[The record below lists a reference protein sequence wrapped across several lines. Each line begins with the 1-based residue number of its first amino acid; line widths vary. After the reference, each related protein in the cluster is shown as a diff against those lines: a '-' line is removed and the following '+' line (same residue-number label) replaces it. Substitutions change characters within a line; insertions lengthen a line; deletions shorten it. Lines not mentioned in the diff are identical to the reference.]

1 MSPYDDIPPVQT
13 SFISLEIELDSVLNI
28 DNILLTFAVKTVLE
42 GERGTEDRGTRA

>member
-13 SFISLEIELDSVLNI
+13 SFMSLIIESVSDFNTGKI
-28 DNILLTFAVKTVLE
+28 VLTFAVKTVLE